1 MLGEIADDLVRQSAA
16 SGSGRSFSSSVIRAI
31 R

>member
-1 MLGEIADDLVRQSAA
+1 MLGEIADDLRQSTA
-16 SGSGRSFSSSVIRAI
+16 SASGRSFSSSVIRAI